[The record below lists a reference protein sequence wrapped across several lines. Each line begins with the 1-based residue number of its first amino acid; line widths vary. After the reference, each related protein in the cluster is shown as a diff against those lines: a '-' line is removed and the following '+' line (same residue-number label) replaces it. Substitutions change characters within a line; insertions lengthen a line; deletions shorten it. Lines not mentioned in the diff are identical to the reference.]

1 MTELR
6 NTYVNCQ
13 NPPENKPLP
22 WHPPELTDPFRPDI
36 VYFGPVLAEMDRQLN
51 MSGLTFYFTES
62 LDWLPSYGL
71 DVVVVLLGDEF
82 TRVPGYFGDVRA
94 IFKNYTVQPAL
105 TNNVLREPSWINLW
119 SFAWYLRTCA
129 YHVPA
134 SKRYRE
140 RRREGRWAA
149 PIWRIPVGVVD
160 QLELP
165 VKPFFERRHDIF
177 FGGSVEHHGDER
189 IKERINPKVMARRQ
203 MVEQAQRLAERHPEL
218 SVELVTTVGFQ
229 HSMDADPVAYSH
241 SLMDSRLALVPRGT
255 AIDTFR
261 FWQALRYG
269 CVAIVD
275 TVPRHP
281 WFYEGAP
288 VVRLS
293 RWSQLEDV
301 VTRVLSDRERLER
314 LHRASLEWWRTRG
327 SPEAVGAYMA
337 DRLNSLVV

>member
-1 MTELR
+1 MAPLR
-6 NTYVNCQ
+6 NTYINCQ
-13 NPPENKPLP
+13 NPPENRPLP
-22 WHPPELTDPFRPDI
+22 WEPPQLTDPYRPDI
-36 VYFGPVLAEMDRQLN
+36 VYFGEVLAEMDRRLDVT
-51 MSGLTFYFTES
+51 GLTFYFTES
-62 LDWLPSYGL
+62 LDSLPSYGL
-71 DVVVVLLGDEF
+71 DVVAILLGDEF
-82 TRVPGYFGDVRA
+82 ARVPRYFGDVRA

-105 TNNVLREPSWINLW
+105 TSNVLREPSWVNLW
-119 SFAWYLRTCA
+119 SLAWYLRTCA

-134 SKRYRE
+134 SARYR
-140 RRREGRWAA
+140 RRRRDGQWAA

-160 QLELP
+160 QLDLP

-177 FGGSVEHHGDER
+177 FGGSVGHHGDER
-189 IKERINPKVMARRQ
+189 LKERINPKVMARKA
-203 MVEQAQRLAERHPEL
+203 MVTQAERLAAKHPEV
-218 SVELVTTVGFQ
+218 SVELVTTAGFQ
-229 HSMDADPVAYSH
+229 LSMDADADEYSRK
-241 SLMDSRLALVPRGT
+241 LMDSRIALVPRGT

-281 WFYEGAP
+281 WFYSGAP

-301 VTRVLSDRERLER
+301 VTRLLSDQPRLER
-314 LHRASLEWWRTRG
+314 LHRESLEWWRTRG

-337 DRLNSLVV
+337 AKLNSLAV